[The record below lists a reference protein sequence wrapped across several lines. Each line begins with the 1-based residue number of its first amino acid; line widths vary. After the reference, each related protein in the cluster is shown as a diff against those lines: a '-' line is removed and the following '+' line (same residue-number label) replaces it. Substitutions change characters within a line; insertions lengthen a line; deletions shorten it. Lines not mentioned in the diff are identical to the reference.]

1 MTSWQKFE
9 HCHTHDWAFSKHF
22 PWDTL
27 AAAPTYTVLWGGLTA
42 VSLALA
48 VQTAR
53 REPWNR

>member
-1 MTSWQKFE
+1 MAKFE

-22 PWDTL
+22 PWDPL

-48 VQTAR
+48 VQTAS